1 MAKNGYFKI
10 RITGSGRFV
19 EIYPPEDG
27 GEKVDVNELKEYLA
41 ARSYPAD
48 VVKLKST
55 IDSAVDEI
63 KVAKLDTSK
72 GFPEGEVMKVD
83 VSEDGMKAIARFYA
97 PSEGGNE
104 LSADEILY
112 DLQAKGI
119 VYGVIEETAA
129 SYVAN
134 RDYCNDYL
142 IAHGKEV
149 VQGTNGFIEYLF
161 NTNPNTRPKLN
172 EDGTVDFKNLSIL
185 NPCSEG
191 QVLAKLTLS
200 KQGEEGINV
209 YGERIAPRDVSTP
222 AFKYG
227 LGCEISEDGLELK
240 SLVSGN
246 VSLVED
252 TVFVKDVYELNDVDT
267 ASGNID
273 YKGDVK
279 IRGNVGSGF
288 TVKASGTVEVSGV
301 VESALIEA
309 GEDIIIG
316 RGMNGMGKGELK
328 AGRNII
334 AKFLEN
340 SKVTAGGYVHAEAI
354 INSDVMAKTDVCV
367 NGKKG
372 NITGGSIR
380 ALGVIEAKTIGSEM
394 GVETRIEVG
403 TDPELKTK
411 IQMLEADTAK
421 LKKAME
427 QLEPV
432 LLAYTQRIKRGE
444 KLSEEQLS
452 QMKQINA
459 KYKALGAA
467 VEQEDKV
474 HEACLEKLKNAE
486 GNGAC
491 VKVSGAAYAGTV
503 ISIQNATKELKTP
516 AQHTRFVKEGVDVR
530 IKALY

>member
-1 MAKNGYFKI
+1 M
-10 RITGSGRFV
+10 
-19 EIYPPEDG
+19 
-27 GEKVDVNELKEYLA
+27 
-41 ARSYPAD
+41 
-48 VVKLKST
+48 
-55 IDSAVDEI
+55 
-63 KVAKLDTSK
+63 
-72 GFPEGEVMKVD
+72 
-83 VSEDGMKAIARFYA
+83 
-97 PSEGGNE
+97 
-104 LSADEILY
+104 
-112 DLQAKGI
+112 
-119 VYGVIEETAA
+119 
-129 SYVAN
+129 
-134 RDYCNDYL
+134 
-142 IAHGKEV
+142 
-149 VQGTNGFIEYLF
+149 
-161 NTNPNTRPKLN
+161 
-172 EDGTVDFKNLSIL
+172 
-185 NPCSEG
+185 
-191 QVLAKLTLS
+191 LAKLTPA

-209 YGERIAPRDVSTP
+209 YGERVEPRQVSTP
-222 AFKYG
+222 SFKYG

-240 SLVSGN
+240 SLVNGN

-267 ASGNID
+267 STGNID

-279 IRGNVGSGF
+279 VRGNVGSGF
-288 TVKASGTVEVSGV
+288 TVKASGTVEVTGV
-301 VESALIEA
+301 VESAVIEA

-334 AKFLEN
+334 AKFFEN

-354 INSDVMAKTDVCV
+354 INSDVMAKTDVTV

-380 ALGVIEAKTIGSEM
+380 ALGVIEAKSIGSEM

-403 TDPELKTK
+403 TDPELKAR

-444 KLSEEQLS
+444 KLNEDQLN

-467 VEQEDKV
+467 VQQEEKV
-474 HEACLEKLKNAE
+474 HEASLEKLKNAE

-491 VKVSGAAYAGTV
+491 VKVSGEAYAGTV
-503 ISIQNATKELKTP
+503 ICIQSAMKELKTP
-516 AQHTRFVKEGVDVR
+516 AQHTRFVREGVDIR
-530 IKALY
+530 IKALF